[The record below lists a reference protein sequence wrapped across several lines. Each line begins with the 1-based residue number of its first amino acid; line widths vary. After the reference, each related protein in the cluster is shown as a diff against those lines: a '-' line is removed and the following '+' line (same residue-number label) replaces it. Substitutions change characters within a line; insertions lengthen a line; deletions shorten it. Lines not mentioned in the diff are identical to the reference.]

1 MSGDRVRERALADT
15 ERWFV
20 SRGIPHFI
28 DGYSA
33 SRDVFTR
40 AAPVLTLVV
49 VVEVVVALNFSW
61 PWWLNVSAAVGGL
74 AVLIAAWGL
83 TNALRR
89 RRPLFGRPGR
99 IGPVELVLF
108 VIAPAAL
115 PVLFG
120 DQRASALA
128 TAGTNAGL
136 LVAVYAVTSYGVVPL
151 TLWAAGRLWRQ
162 VGAVF
167 GLLVRALPLL
177 LLFVTFLFVN
187 AEVWQVAAGLTGPFL
202 AATLGLFA
210 VIGTVFLVTRVPR
223 EVSQLNTFDSWV
235 EVTDGVCGTP
245 AEVLAEVSPPPLS
258 PPLSPRLSR
267 REWGNV
273 GLVVVFSQGLQVV
286 LVGTMMAAFFV
297 VFGLLTITPA
307 VIQSWTGQAVHE
319 LATVTL
325 WGRPVLLTEELLR
338 VTAFLGAFSCLYFAV
353 YAITDTTYRQ
363 EFFDELV
370 GEVREALAVRAVYR
384 AAKSSTI

>member
-1 MSGDRVRERALADT
+1 MRADPETERVLGET

-28 DGYSA
+28 DDYSA

-40 AAPVLTLVV
+40 AVPVLTLVV

-61 PWWLNVSAAVGGL
+61 PWWLNVLAAVGGL
-74 AVLIAAWGL
+74 GVLFGAWGA
-83 TNALRR
+83 TNALRGR
-89 RRPLFGRPGR
+89 SPVLGRPGR
-99 IGPVELVLF
+99 VGPVEVALF
-108 VIAPAAL
+108 VLAPAAL

-128 TAGTNAGL
+128 TAGTNAAL
-136 LVAVYAVTSYGVVPL
+136 LGAIYVVTSYGVVPL
-151 TLWAAGRLWRQ
+151 TTWAAGRLWRQ
-162 VGAVF
+162 LGAVF

-177 LLFVTFLFVN
+177 LLFVTFLFLN
-187 AEVWQVAAGLTGPFL
+187 TEVWQVAAGLGGPFL
-202 AATLGLFA
+202 AATMGLFA
-210 VIGTVFLVTRVPR
+210 VIGTVFLVARVPR
-223 EVSQLNTFDSWV
+223 EVGQLNCFASWS
-235 EVTDGVCGTP
+235 EVTDAVGGTP
-245 AEVLAEVSPPPLS
+245 VELLAPVPPPADG
-258 PPLSPRLSR
+258 LSPRLSR

-273 GLVVVFSQGLQVV
+273 GLVVVFSQGLQVL
-286 LVGTMMAAFFV
+286 LVGVMMATFFV
-297 VFGLLTITPA
+297 AFGLLTITPA
-307 VIQSWTGQAVHE
+307 VIESWIGRPPHE
-319 LATVTL
+319 LVTATL
-325 WGRPVLLTEELLR
+325 WGRPVLVSEELLR